1 MLKML
6 KLYKFS
12 AATIKM
18 FNFLATHTSCMQQ
31 QHVLV
36 NASELSNINE
46 AETTEKSI
54 SMTLLYELW
63 PKVWEEMHFN
73 DTVKWSVVGAECT
86 SYFFRATKSQNAL
99 KIWNLIKSPE
109 IHNNF

>member
-46 AETTEKSI
+46 AETTEKKNFK
-54 SMTLLYELW
+54 TNYKKL
-63 PKVWEEMHFN
+63 
-73 DTVKWSVVGAECT
+73 
-86 SYFFRATKSQNAL
+86 
-99 KIWNLIKSPE
+99 
-109 IHNNF
+109 NNFVNFLQDLLFIEKTKNWHILF